1 MMAMSVN
8 GQVLLTPTNLRSAVE
23 GGPAYTLSGAA
34 GAFRI
39 TYTVESTAGV
49 PIAIDDSTTLRLYVW
64 GADGHLVFSNSPSS
78 QPFAPLSEG
87 KVKFTFANISSG
99 EYRLQGVATPAS
111 GNTNENWNFTHHMLV
126 VTNPP
131 SAAAAQVSVSST
143 SVVDLGNVTVQW
155 SIEGDG
161 DLAPADVN
169 RDVEPYS
176 DLGADLGS
184 TNKRWNSIHS
194 STVRV
199 DKIIAAE
206 ADLGAVIGFV
216 DATKVALLG
225 ETNAVILTNTS
236 VQVRSPTNDNEV
248 ATMGYVNAVAGGD
261 AIIGSM
267 QIYTGLHGVAYFT
280 NALGYPEPLREKSLP
295 STKWTTFIDFNG
307 PEDIAGWSNLNVT
320 GSAWTYTVTNGY
332 LSIVGPNETAS
343 GRFFGLIPATTGVA
357 SRCAMRILQ
366 PLQYSYW
373 ANGNYGYGLSAY
385 DVGLTNTVF
394 HGRKGNSLGD
404 VLETY
409 IFNRSFSE
417 SQDTR
422 YLAPYTAGSLSGAYT
437 YLWGYSDLIMYG
449 DFDGVS
455 KLRFYMSNH
464 GGERPAL
471 QYYATNCASVQAW
484 AIFAQ
489 CSSAMA
495 GGTNSSAFMIDWIG
509 VLQSNLWTS
518 AF

>member
-1 MMAMSVN
+1 M
-8 GQVLLTPTNLRSAVE
+8 
-23 GGPAYTLSGAA
+23 
-34 GAFRI
+34 
-39 TYTVESTAGV
+39 
-49 PIAIDDSTTLRLYVW
+49 
-64 GADGHLVFSNSPSS
+64 
-78 QPFAPLSEG
+78 
-87 KVKFTFANISSG
+87 
-99 EYRLQGVATPAS
+99 
-111 GNTNENWNFTHHMLV
+111 
-126 VTNPP
+126 
-131 SAAAAQVSVSST
+131 
-143 SVVDLGNVTVQW
+143 
-155 SIEGDG
+155 
-161 DLAPADVN
+161 
-169 RDVEPYS
+169 
-176 DLGADLGS
+176 
-184 TNKRWNSIHS
+184 
-194 STVRV
+194 
-199 DKIIAAE
+199 
-206 ADLGAVIGFV
+206 
-216 DATKVALLG
+216 
-225 ETNAVILTNTS
+225 
-236 VQVRSPTNDNEV
+236 
-248 ATMGYVNAVAGGD
+248 
-261 AIIGSM
+261 
-267 QIYTGLHGVAYFT
+267 
-280 NALGYPEPLREKSLP
+280 
-295 STKWTTFIDFNG
+295 
-307 PEDIAGWSNLNVT
+307 NVT

-366 PLQYSYW
+366 PLHYSYW
-373 ANGNYGYGLSAY
+373 VNGNYGYGLSAY

-394 HGRKGNSLGD
+394 HGRKANSLGD

-422 YLAPYTAGSLSGAYT
+422 YLAPYTAGSLSTAYT

-471 QYYATNCASVQAW
+471 QYYATSCASVQAW